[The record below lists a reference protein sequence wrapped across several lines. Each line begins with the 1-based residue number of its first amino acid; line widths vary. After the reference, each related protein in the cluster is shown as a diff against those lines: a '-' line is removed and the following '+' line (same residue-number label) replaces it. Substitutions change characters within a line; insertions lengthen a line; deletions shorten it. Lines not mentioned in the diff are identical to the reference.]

1 MARSALSRR
10 HMIAMGLGLGALAA
24 GGIAYSAFGR
34 AMRKARSGIGSGL
47 SRTVQTRFGA
57 LEYAEAGAGPP
68 FLMIH
73 GTGGGFDQ
81 GLLFAGR
88 LIQSGYRVIAPS
100 RFGYLRS
107 AMPADP
113 SSENQADALADL
125 LDALGIARIAVAG
138 GSAGALSA
146 LQFAIRHPDRCAA
159 LIPIVPAAYA
169 PNRPPARPW
178 SPAQTVLAQKVL
190 QSDFLFWAAFSA
202 IPDTLIRTLLAT
214 DPELVAA
221 ASAAERERVHRIL
234 RAILPVSDRAAGL
247 LNDAGL
253 AGNPAPMQ
261 LGKITAPA
269 LAISLEDDRFLT
281 ADAARHIAAEVSG
294 ARLIVYPTGGHVW
307 VGRDSELFEAI
318 DRFLKE
324 IGYA

>member
-1 MARSALSRR
+1 M
-10 HMIAMGLGLGALAA
+10 
-24 GGIAYSAFGR
+24 
-34 AMRKARSGIGSGL
+34 
-47 SRTVQTRFGA
+47 
-57 LEYAEAGAGPP
+57 
-68 FLMIH
+68 
-73 GTGGGFDQ
+73 
-81 GLLFAGR
+81 
-88 LIQSGYRVIAPS
+88 
-100 RFGYLRS
+100 
-107 AMPADP
+107 
-113 SSENQADALADL
+113 
-125 LDALGIARIAVAG
+125 
-138 GSAGALSA
+138 
-146 LQFAIRHPDRCAA
+146 
-159 LIPIVPAAYA
+159 
-169 PNRPPARPW
+169 
-178 SPAQTVLAQKVL
+178 
-190 QSDFLFWAAFSA
+190 
-202 IPDTLIRTLLAT
+202 IRTLLAT